1 MSNAIS
7 HIINARIEEM
17 KLNNYEIAEK
27 IKCTEGTVRNIRR
40 GDLGSRSFEVVSA
53 LCKLLDI
60 PIELLAEIEK
70 SNMFSEEDISFLM
83 LFRNSDSRART
94 DAIML
99 LKAHQRIQEPSEPS
113 LIETAHRMRAKAIE
127 QNSHPSAIKEAK

>member
-7 HIINARIEEM
+7 SIINARIEEM

-53 LCKLLDI
+53 LCELLNI

-70 SNMFSEEDISFLM
+70 SHMFSEEDVSFLM
-83 LFRNSDSRART
+83 IFRNADPRARA
-94 DAIML
+94 DAIAL
-99 LKAHQRIQEPSEPS
+99 LKSHQIIEDNPVPSMM
-113 LIETAHRMRAKAIE
+113 ETAHKMRAKAIE
-127 QNSHPSAIKEAK
+127 QNSQKESLPEAK